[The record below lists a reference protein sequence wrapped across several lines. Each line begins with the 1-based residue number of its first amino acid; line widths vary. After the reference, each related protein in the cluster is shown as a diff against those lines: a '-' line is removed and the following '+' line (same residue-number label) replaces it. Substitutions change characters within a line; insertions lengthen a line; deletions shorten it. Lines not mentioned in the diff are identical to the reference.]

1 MQSRAESG
9 GLRETRRAGAF
20 RAAVA
25 LQVAIA
31 LSCWAPPRAH
41 GQEDPLAVCQ
51 RQRYALCAAASCLV
65 YNQVAYCKC
74 DVKFGDSISQA
85 DTISDGDICA
95 VNREGYG
102 NGYAMSTYSMPAAVH
117 VGGNKAIYTCPGATA
132 TGAYAQCD
140 GGFCFGSTRG
150 HRFPGFSARLRA
162 NEVICSCPISVADPS
177 TDSVGYQIVGP
188 YPCQESFFDNCFNT
202 VANTTT
208 GSMIAVGAPTGTPR
222 FLTHALDG
230 AVPPLNYCLPPP

>member
-1 MQSRAESG
+1 MIGDRRGCFLLHAESG
-9 GLRETRRAGAF
+9 GLRGTRRAGAS

-102 NGYAMSTYSMPAAVH
+102 NGYAMSTYSLPTAVH
-117 VGGNKAIYTCPGATA
+117 VGGNKAI
-132 TGAYAQCD
+132 
-140 GGFCFGSTRG
+140 
-150 HRFPGFSARLRA
+150 
-162 NEVICSCPISVADPS
+162 
-177 TDSVGYQIVGP
+177 
-188 YPCQESFFDNCFNT
+188 
-202 VANTTT
+202 
-208 GSMIAVGAPTGTPR
+208 
-222 FLTHALDG
+222 
-230 AVPPLNYCLPPP
+230 